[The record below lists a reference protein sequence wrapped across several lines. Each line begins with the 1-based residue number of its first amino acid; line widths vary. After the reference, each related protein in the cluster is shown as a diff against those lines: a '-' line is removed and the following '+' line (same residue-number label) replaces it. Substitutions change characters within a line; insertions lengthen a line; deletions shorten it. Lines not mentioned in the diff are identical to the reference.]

1 MKRFFVPFLGL
12 LIAACGS
19 NSSPTTPSTPA
30 AATVSSVALAVSTS
44 ALVKK
49 GATAQAT
56 ATATMST
63 GATQDVTSSCTN
75 WASDNTA
82 VATISS
88 GGLLTAQGS
97 GASTITTTCSN
108 VQGRNVVNLSLV
120 TKATPQVTF
129 SSGGYG
135 FTSSA
140 ATASNI
146 LFKLVF
152 AEVGNVYGF
161 NFNFLNL
168 SVKDSSGNVLAT
180 TSVGPGYWSPSN
192 HWNPGVSSYGC
203 FGVQWGATP
212 HPSSV
217 VMTYQTSVQDDLGNT
232 TNFTDTRTLNQVTT
246 TYNCDANALDG
257 PRSSPLFPLVSGA
270 GLFQGEF

>member
-1 MKRFFVPFLGL
+1 MKRFLVPLLGL

-19 NSSPTTPSTPA
+19 SSSPTTPSTPA
-30 AATVSSVALAVSTS
+30 AATVSSVALAISTS

-63 GATQDVTSSCTN
+63 GATQDLTSSCTN
-75 WASDNTA
+75 WASDNAA

-97 GASTITTTCSN
+97 GASTITTTCQN

-120 TKATPQVTF
+120 TKATPQVTY

-135 FTSSA
+135 FCNNA
-140 ATASNI
+140 ANSC
-146 LFKLVF
+146 LKFKVVF
-152 AEVGNVYGF
+152 AEIGNVYGF
-161 NFNFLNL
+161 NFNFLNM
-168 SVKDSSGNVLAT
+168 SVKDTSGAALA
-180 TSVGPGYWSPSN
+180 SGSAGPGYWTPSN
-192 HWNPGVSSYGC
+192 HWNPGGSSYGC
-203 FGVQWGATP
+203 FYLEWGATS

-217 VMTYQTSVQDDLGNT
+217 VLTYQTSVQDDVGNT
-232 TNFTDTRTLNQVTT
+232 SSFSDTKTLNQVTT
-246 TYNCDANALDG
+246 TYTCDANALGG
-257 PRSSPLFPLVSGA
+257 PRSSPLLPLVSGA
-270 GLFQGEF
+270 GRFQGGF